1 MDLSMAV
8 MILASGLIHMYAG
21 VLLFSGRDRRN
32 PWQSKDNVIANTP
45 DKNIFASGILCLLAG
60 SFWMMPLYYLAKLPT
75 FMGMVAFISFALFV
89 LSCTVFHVAAG
100 FALYAYKKDQ
110 TGDNPTQNI
119 IKIYALVY
127 IFWAAVYSLAMMSL
141 GLSGVLDMNA
151 FHYLSLPLPAI
162 LIIQL
167 GLGMKLRKTAYFT
180 DISGTLAVM
189 VSLLSTVNIM
199 VSNQIQ

>member
-1 MDLSMAV
+1 MAV
-8 MILASGLIHMYAG
+8 IILASGLIHMYAG

-32 PWQSKDNVIANTP
+32 LWQSKENVLAATP
-45 DKNIFASGILCLLAG
+45 DKHIFASGVLCLLAG
-60 SFWMMPLYYLAKLPT
+60 SFWMTPLYYLAKLPT
-75 FMGMVAFISFALFV
+75 FTGMAAFVSFALFV

-100 FALYAYKKDQ
+100 FSLYAYKKDPNYE
-110 TGDNPTQNI
+110 NPTQNI
-119 IKIYALVY
+119 IKIYGLIYV
-127 IFWAAVYSLAMMSL
+127 FWAAVYSLCMAVL
-141 GLSGVLDMNA
+141 GFSCVLEMNF
-151 FHYLSLPLPAI
+151 FHYLTLPLPAI

-167 GLGMKLRKTAYFT
+167 GLGVKLKKTAYFS